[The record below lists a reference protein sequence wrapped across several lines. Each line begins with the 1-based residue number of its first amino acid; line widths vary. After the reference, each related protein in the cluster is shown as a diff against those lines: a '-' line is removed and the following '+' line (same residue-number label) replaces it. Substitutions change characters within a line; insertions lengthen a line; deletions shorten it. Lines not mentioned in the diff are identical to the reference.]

1 MIYMAKIPF
10 SKVEK
15 ILGTKYATGGP
26 RPTEAPGQTK
36 VPAGGQVPQSVVQD
50 AEPDEVLR
58 VIKQP
63 RRCVV
68 LVSPFMAEDYTQANK
83 AKRYADRATRDSV
96 SKQESPLVSHSF
108 YYDTLNVKNPI
119 ERDIGLL
126 SQLSWIKNADLVAV
140 YVDMGI
146 TPAMQ
151 VAIDTA
157 ILRNKR
163 IEYRVIGNF
172 A

>member
-1 MIYMAKIPF
+1 MAKLPF

-15 ILGTKYATGGP
+15 IMTNRYTTGGP

-36 VPAGGQVPQSVVQD
+36 APPGGQVPLSVVQD
-50 AEPDEVLR
+50 AEPDDVLR

-68 LVSPFMAEDYTQANK
+68 LISPFMAEDYTQAAR

-96 SKQESPLVSHSF
+96 MKQESPLVSHSF

-140 YVDMGI
+140 YVDLGI

-151 VAIDTA
+151 VAINTA

-163 IEYRVIGNF
+163 IEYRTIGNF